1 MSVLHQNPYRG
12 LTPEEL
18 HVVIRRA
25 HAERAQALRAFFAG
39 LFAPRKKAAEHPDA
53 EAAAACR

>member
-1 MSVLHQNPYRG
+1 MNLLDQNPYRG

-25 HAERAQALRAFFAG
+25 HAERARALRAFFAG
-39 LFAPRKKAAEHPDA
+39 LFAWRKKAAEHPDA
-53 EAAAACR
+53 EVAAACR

>member
-1 MSVLHQNPYRG
+1 MNLLDQNPYRG

-18 HVVIRRA
+18 HAVVRRA
-25 HAERAQALRAFFAG
+25 HAERAQALRAFFSG
-39 LFAPRKKAAEHPDA
+39 LFVPRKKAAEHPDA